1 MKRFCR
7 SLVASALLTGCVAGV
22 ANATTLSEEERESAK
37 EALVAAVDKQTKL
50 AQVMNDMIFSFGE
63 LGLTSP
69 HSNFLYLERWRL
81 SMRVSESLRFCSLK

>member
-37 EALVAAVDKQTKL
+37 EALVAAVDKQT
-50 AQVMNDMIFSFGE
+50 
-63 LGLTSP
+63 
-69 HSNFLYLERWRL
+69 
-81 SMRVSESLRFCSLK
+81 